1 MMNDEEYIFNYEEVK
16 RIFES
21 VPQSISMTRKL
32 TLMPYN
38 THFQPRT
45 KTKIE
50 KKDIRSTRHTLQT
63 NEIHPRDILEIPN
76 YILQDMIP
84 VNKIDI
90 SFHFNTI
97 IVSLNVPRCNVDML
111 SSDFLRSKDNL
122 TNGIGFAIT

>member
-32 TLMPYN
+32 TLMPYK

-76 YILQDMIP
+76 VTFQIHVVHVQQFVPIERFIIQIQEGFYIMTCN
-84 VNKIDI
+84 NK
-90 SFHFNTI
+90 
-97 IVSLNVPRCNVDML
+97 
-111 SSDFLRSKDNL
+111 
-122 TNGIGFAIT
+122 